1 MKLIDEILSI
11 SRDIEFSK
19 AKGESRKLP
28 GGALFLENGIDVPF
42 SSISFFFFK
51 AVFSIQ

>member
-42 SSISFFFFK
+42 SSVSLLAIILSY
-51 AVFSIQ
+51 